1 MSDSESSETSSSSSE
16 DEIAKPVYISKK
28 QQESSATKSSRE
40 VLLSQLE
47 SKDTKVDTE
56 EKYDVDDTDDLDPEL
71 EYNNWKLREKARFL
85 HPYLPK
91 PINGRPFVTLT
102 YAQSLDSRIAA
113 QPGVQTKLSHLETKT
128 MTHYLRSKHDAIL
141 VGVGTVLADDP
152 KLNCRYGDAKIRPVV
167 IDPLGK
173 WNYNE
178 STLKKI
184 CDAGDGLPPY
194 IFVDESVDKEEGVV
208 KLPLLGGYNWD
219 IIFDKLYE
227 LGIKSV
233 MVEGGARVINNL
245 LEKSVDSVIITVA
258 PVCVSVDW
266 CTR

>member
-1 MSDSESSETSSSSSE
+1 MIMSLVPLPESLV
-16 DEIAKPVYISKK
+16 PF
-28 QQESSATKSSRE
+28 
-40 VLLSQLE
+40 
-47 SKDTKVDTE
+47 
-56 EKYDVDDTDDLDPEL
+56 LD
-71 EYNNWKLREKARFL
+71 
-85 HPYLPK
+85 PYLPK

-173 WNYNE
+173 WNYSE

-194 IFVDESVDKEEGVV
+194 ILVDELVDKGEGVV

-219 IIFDKLYE
+219 IIFNKLYE

-258 PVCVSVDW
+258 PVFLGQQGVQVSPKRGVALTDVSW
-266 CTR
+266 WTGVQDSVLCARLQTNSI